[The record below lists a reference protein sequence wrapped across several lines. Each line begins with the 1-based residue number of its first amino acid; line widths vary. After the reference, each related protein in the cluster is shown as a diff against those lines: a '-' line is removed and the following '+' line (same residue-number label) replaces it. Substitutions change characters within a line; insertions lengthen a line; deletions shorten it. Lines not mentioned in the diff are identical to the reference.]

1 MNKHK
6 LIKTLVVAT
15 CTAALYSY
23 QRRKKL
29 AALALVAPVAVSSQA
44 YAQMNET
51 LVKSY
56 AQSMQMAANKQNVA
70 QIARLIADDVVISL
84 NRQGRGSATL
94 DKSGYLDLL
103 QKSWSQSQNYR
114 YQTSVD
120 NIVITGDTAR
130 VQIVTKE
137 DFDKDGKHTTLTTSA
152 RATLGVDGG
161 SALLLRSVA
170 QVTVE

>member
-44 YAQMNET
+44 YAQMSET

-56 AQSMQMAANKQNVA
+56 AQSMQTAANSQNVS
-70 QIARLIADDVVISL
+70 QVARLIGDDAVIALS
-84 NRQGRGSATL
+84 RQGRGSATL

-103 QKSWSQSQNYR
+103 QKSWTQSRNYR
-114 YQTSVD
+114 YQLSID

-130 VQIVTKE
+130 VQMVSKE
-137 DFDKDGKHTTLTTSA
+137 TFNKDGKDTTFTTSS

-161 SALLLRSVA
+161 NAVLLRSVA
-170 QVTVE
+170 QITVE